1 MSDYKLLGHD
11 YTTPDLVAKVTGRA
25 KYAEDYRADG
35 MLFCKLLLS
44 PMPHCRVRRIDA
56 QAALALPGVKGILT
70 ADDLPAPP
78 KSAAPADAGPAL
90 APEMA
95 LTNEPVYKGEPIL
108 AVAAVSESIAAE
120 AIEKIVLDLE
130 PLPFVVDPLESLR
143 PDGPNARREGNAFVG
158 GKLKTVK
165 WTSQD
170 FAGAPDGALPRG
182 EAGTQWTYG
191 DVDAGFEHADL
202 VLDETFHTQSTSHQ
216 PLETRSA
223 MAYWQNGKLHLHC
236 STQSVSRTVASVAQW
251 VGIPPEQVVVI
262 SEYTGGGFG
271 SKIPG
276 TVTVAIPALLAKKL
290 GAPVMMRVSREEEHF
305 IGRSRPSLL
314 ARVRIGFRKDGRV
327 TAVDMFVVQ
336 DAGPYE
342 DQFDL
347 EAAPIMCSLGYQPLA
362 MRFRGISVLTNTPPP
377 TSQRAPGGAQ
387 QNAIMEPLLA
397 KAARRLSID
406 PVALHRINAPSGKA
420 PLGGPGKDGKRS
432 YVTSAFVPDAIDRG
446 AALFDWQARKARSGK
461 RMGTKAR
468 GLGISVSPFIGGYS
482 INYDGLM
489 TIRPDGKLYVQSGVG
504 NLGTHSV
511 MDTARVA
518 AEVLDVPWEDV
529 EVVWGDT
536 SRNLPWTCT
545 SDGSQTVHAVSRSN
559 HAAAMDARQKLQ
571 EIAAKTHGGTPAHY
585 TVAKGRVSGPGGT
598 LTLAQAA
605 QKAIALG
612 GKYDGHELP
621 SDIHAMTQ
629 ASAKALAGLG
639 LMGVAKDN
647 YPHDGETHSY
657 VVGFAEVEVDVDTGV
672 VKLIDYAAVA
682 DVGTVINPRSLGGQV
697 LGGGCLGIGHAITQR
712 TVYDHHYGV
721 PLAVRFHHTKPLT
734 IMDVPVNMK
743 SAAVDKPDPET
754 PVGARGVGE
763 PPVGAGV
770 GAVLAAIIDAV
781 GDEAFKRCPVTPET
795 LLASLEAGHQMQDV
809 LSAYL

>member
-1 MSDYKLLGHD
+1 
-11 YTTPDLVAKVTGRA
+11 
-25 KYAEDYRADG
+25 
-35 MLFCKLLLS
+35 
-44 PMPHCRVRRIDA
+44 
-56 QAALALPGVKGILT
+56 
-70 ADDLPAPP
+70 
-78 KSAAPADAGPAL
+78 
-90 APEMA
+90 
-95 LTNEPVYKGEPIL
+95 
-108 AVAAVSESIAAE
+108 
-120 AIEKIVLDLE
+120 
-130 PLPFVVDPLESLR
+130 
-143 PDGPNARREGNAFVG
+143 
-158 GKLKTVK
+158 
-165 WTSQD
+165 
-170 FAGAPDGALPRG
+170 
-182 EAGTQWTYG
+182 
-191 DVDAGFEHADL
+191 
-202 VLDETFHTQSTSHQ
+202 
-216 PLETRSA
+216 
-223 MAYWQNGKLHLHC
+223 
-236 STQSVSRTVASVAQW
+236 
-251 VGIPPEQVVVI
+251 

-276 TVTVAIPALLAKKL
+276 TVTVAIPALLSRKL
-290 GAPVMMRVSREEEHF
+290 GAPVMMRISREEEHF

-327 TAVDMFVVQ
+327 TAVDMFVLQ

-342 DQFDL
+342 DQYDL
-347 EAAPIMCSLGYQPLA
+347 EAAPVMCSLAYQPLA
-362 MRFRGISVLTNTPPP
+362 MRFRGLSVLTNTPPP

-387 QNAIMEPLLA
+387 QNAIMEPILA
-397 KAARRLSID
+397 KAARRLGVD
-406 PVALHRINAPSGKA
+406 PVALHRVNAPRGKA

-446 AALFDWQARKARSGK
+446 AALFDWEARTVRRGK
-461 RMGTKAR
+461 RTGPKAR

-511 MDTARVA
+511 IDTARVA
-518 AEVLDVPWEDV
+518 AEVLDVPWESV

-571 EIAAKTHGGTPAHY
+571 EIAAKTFAGTPAQY
-585 TVAKGRVSGPGGT
+585 RVGNGRVSGPGGS

-621 SDIHAMTQ
+621 SDIHAMTRT
-629 ASAKALAGLG
+629 SAKALAGLG

-657 VVGFAEVEVDVDTGV
+657 VVGFAEVEVDVETGV
-672 VKLIDYAAVA
+672 VKLVDYAAVA
-682 DVGTVINPRSLGGQV
+682 DVGTIINPRSLGGQV
-697 LGGGCLGIGHAITQR
+697 LGGGCLGIGHALTQR

-734 IMDVPVNMK
+734 IMDIPASMK
-743 SAAVDKPDPET
+743 HAALDMPDPET

-770 GAVLAAIIDAV
+770 GAVLAAIVDAV
-781 GDEAFKRCPVTPET
+781 GDEAFRRCPVTPEA
-795 LLASLEAGHQMQDV
+795 LLASLEAGRQTHDV